1 MSQLSSSS
9 SSVGVIKKIKKKL
22 SGATM
27 GMRFMQRS
35 SHNKNSSNSN
45 HDHKISSSSASVDAI
60 AKDEKLDEKLNVKNN
75 DNNNNNGE
83 HDNSYQWEMNNTK
96 QQEQNQEQNQEQKEE
111 LLSSSTTASSSLFLF
126 ETASQSDMYGI
137 RSEIIGRRSFN
148 NFNKAVEET
157 YQAAVYSRRQ
167 QKLDKKMSR
176 EQISDEEL
184 LNRYE
189 QYVKG
194 RGDMSGGS
202 GYGGK
207 GKVVNDIG
215 NLKKKRKR

>member
-9 SSVGVIKKIKKKL
+9 SSGGVIKKIKKKL

-35 SHNKNSSNSN
+35 SNNNNKNSSNRN
-45 HDHKISSSSASVDAI
+45 HNHKMSSSSASVDAI
-60 AKDEKLDEKLNVKNN
+60 AKDEKVNVKNN
-75 DNNNNNGE
+75 DNNNNNGD

-96 QQEQNQEQNQEQKEE
+96 QQEQNQEQKEE

>member
-9 SSVGVIKKIKKKL
+9 SSGGVMKKIKKKL

-35 SHNKNSSNSN
+35 SSNNDKKNSS
-45 HDHKISSSSASVDAI
+45 KISSSSASASVDAI

-75 DNNNNNGE
+75 DINNNGE

-96 QQEQNQEQNQEQKEE
+96 QQEQNQEQKEE
-111 LLSSSTTASSSLFLF
+111 LLSSTTTASSSLFLF

>member
-9 SSVGVIKKIKKKL
+9 SSGGVLKKIKKKL

-35 SHNKNSSNSN
+35 SSNKNSSNSN
-45 HDHKISSSSASVDAI
+45 HNHKISSSSASVDAI

-75 DNNNNNGE
+75 DNNNNGE
-83 HDNSYQWEMNNTK
+83 HDNSYQWEMNNSK
-96 QQEQNQEQNQEQKEE
+96 PQEQNQEQKEE

>member
-9 SSVGVIKKIKKKL
+9 SSGGVIKKIKKKL

-45 HDHKISSSSASVDAI
+45 HNHKISSSSASVDAI

-96 QQEQNQEQNQEQKEE
+96 QQEQNQEQKEE
-111 LLSSSTTASSSLFLF
+111 LLSSSTTTASSSLFLF

>member
-1 MSQLSSSS
+1 M
-9 SSVGVIKKIKKKL
+9 KKIKKKL

-35 SHNKNSSNSN
+35 SNNNKKNSSNSN
-45 HDHKISSSSASVDAI
+45 HNHKMSSSSASVDAI

-75 DNNNNNGE
+75 DDNNNGE
-83 HDNSYQWEMNNTK
+83 HDHSYQWEMNNTK
-96 QQEQNQEQNQEQKEE
+96 QQEQNQEQKEE

-202 GYGGK
+202 GYGRK